1 MRNIALV
8 LSLMLH
14 RIPSAMPFCQ
24 CTPRKILPLAT
35 NTHTRRN
42 VSPVLSL
49 DVDPS
54 YLLSVTPSMVTCV
67 TSMTLERAEE
77 LASPFFALSLF
88 PYLGF
93 LYYLSRP
100 TLSVPRGVVVGFASL
115 LSFVFLTIPCAICA
129 KQFYGLSLA
138 DVDWLHGSAESLLT
152 LTNLVTVVA
161 FRQWVRKEEGK
172 EESVGRSLET
182 LNLNEGSNAVLACAI
197 GTGLALIP
205 PAVIPAIGGNLNAHS
220 PYISGLLDFPSSLLS
235 SLSLYDPPD
244 NGLSILT
251 WTIHLMSLIEFLSIM
266 GFIYDRGTITR
277 NRGWTELAICLVPL
291 HASGLAACT
300 YHLFYNGNPVLLVV
314 QGALTFG
321 GNVAAMWGAWRVGRV
336 GGGNTIAP
344 DSTVGE
350 EGAEELRET
359 AIAASSTS
367 VNPSPF
373 LGFEDLGP
381 TLKEDNDITF
391 VLKLVA
397 LSVGLSYVV
406 KYLLPNVM
414 FGGIDG
420 GVGGEDWVPLGII
433 GTATGLNAAKWWSKG
448 RKDRVW

>member
-1 MRNIALV
+1 MGG
-8 LSLMLH
+8 
-14 RIPSAMPFCQ
+14 
-24 CTPRKILPLAT
+24 
-35 NTHTRRN
+35 
-42 VSPVLSL
+42 
-49 DVDPS
+49 
-54 YLLSVTPSMVTCV
+54 
-67 TSMTLERAEE
+67 LE
-77 LASPFFALSLF
+77 S
-88 PYLGF
+88 
-93 LYYLSRP
+93 
-100 TLSVPRGVVVGFASL
+100 
-115 LSFVFLTIPCAICA
+115 
-129 KQFYGLSLA
+129 
-138 DVDWLHGSAESLLT
+138 
-152 LTNLVTVVA
+152 
-161 FRQWVRKEEGK
+161 
-172 EESVGRSLET
+172 
-182 LNLNEGSNAVLACAI
+182 
-197 GTGLALIP
+197 
-205 PAVIPAIGGNLNAHS
+205 
-220 PYISGLLDFPSSLLS
+220 
-235 SLSLYDPPD
+235 
-244 NGLSILT
+244 
-251 WTIHLMSLIEFLSIM
+251 
-266 GFIYDRGTITR
+266 
-277 NRGWTELAICLVPL
+277 
-291 HASGLAACT
+291 
-300 YHLFYNGNPVLLVV
+300 
-314 QGALTFG
+314 
-321 GNVAAMWGAWRVGRV
+321 WG